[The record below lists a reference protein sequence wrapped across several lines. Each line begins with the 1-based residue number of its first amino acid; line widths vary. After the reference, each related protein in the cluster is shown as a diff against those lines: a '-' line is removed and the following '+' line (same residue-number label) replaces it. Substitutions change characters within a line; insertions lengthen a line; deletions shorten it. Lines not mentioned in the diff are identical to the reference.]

1 MDEDYPPPPP
11 SLSEPCNLSPPDKID
26 DSVDRVGQLDKAVSA
41 YHGESGEDGLKDQ
54 QWEVATAS
62 SESICFERRTND
74 SKEQKFYSQVCSSD
88 ALSPSIYSIRLV

>member
-11 SLSEPCNLSPPDKID
+11 SLSEPCNLSPPD
-26 DSVDRVGQLDKAVSA
+26 RVGQLDEAVSA
-41 YHGESGEDGLKDQ
+41 YNGESGEDGLKDQ